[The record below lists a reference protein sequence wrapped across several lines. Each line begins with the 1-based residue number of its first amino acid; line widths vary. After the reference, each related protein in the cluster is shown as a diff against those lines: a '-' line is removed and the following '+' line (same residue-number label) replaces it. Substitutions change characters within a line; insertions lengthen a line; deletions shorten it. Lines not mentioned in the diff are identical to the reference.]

1 MADTVIEKPA
11 NEVDIESDDLR
22 LMEEAGK
29 KHDDKKMEKDE
40 PEKKEDIEEKEED
53 KPEVEELVD
62 EEEELEIKPEEELV
76 EDKLLDEIP
85 NYRGI
90 DFKKIKAK
98 FPEFSKT
105 NEYRELK
112 NSFYRE
118 AKFSEI
124 FPTLEDASEALEN
137 HETFVKLNDEI
148 INKGS
153 ISGLLTAIKEAN
165 PESLKKV
172 SESFLD
178 SLSKIE
184 PSLYASTI
192 SPVVKRLVRQ
202 IYADGIKHR
211 NRNPESDEAKALIA
225 SARNLAMWAFD
236 DPDIVEKQ
244 DDLPK
249 RNTELE
255 DKERELT
262 EREQKIATERYESAL
277 RLAKTNLDRHL
288 DKQILDGLNIENEF
302 LRDTLLEKVK
312 EEIEKQISSDDS
324 HMRRMQQH
332 WRRAE
337 QEGYSNKAIS
347 RIINAYLERARP
359 IIPIVRNRLKNA
371 ALGKRAREEENDNV
385 KMVRG
390 RSGKAPSNEGK
401 INMKLVDPK
410 KIDYSQTSDED
421 IFSGKV
427 KMKQ

>member
-11 NEVDIESDDLR
+11 VNDVDIERDDLR
-22 LMEEAGK
+22 VMEEAGK
-29 KHDDKKMEKDE
+29 KHDKEKKDE
-40 PEKKEDIEEKEED
+40 PEKKEDVEEKEEV
-53 KPEVEELVD
+53 EEELIEEELV
-62 EEEELEIKPEEELV
+62 EEKDEEELV

-85 NYRGI
+85 NYRGV

-178 SLSKIE
+178 SLSKVE

-192 SPVVKRLVRQ
+192 SPVVKRLVKQ

-225 SARNLAMWAFD
+225 TAKNLSMWAFD

-244 DDLPK
+244 DDQPR

-255 DKERELT
+255 EKEKELS
-262 EREQKIATERYESAL
+262 EREQKIATEQYESAL

-371 ALGKRAREEENDNV
+371 ALGKRAR
-385 KMVRG
+385 
-390 RSGKAPSNEGK
+390 
-401 INMKLVDPK
+401 
-410 KIDYSQTSDED
+410 
-421 IFSGKV
+421 
-427 KMKQ
+427 